1 METQEAE
8 VKLGANPHGNLE
20 VRDRTCV
27 LVVYLVVAAWAPA
40 LAAGQSVFEPPA
52 RAERLQLRAQPV
64 ASRMQIDGR
73 LTEMDWASAA
83 VATDFRQI
91 EPHQGEP
98 ATHPSHVRV
107 LYDAEYLYIG
117 AVLHDPRGSDGV
129 RVSEL
134 RRDFDT
140 DQSDLFGVH
149 FDTFLDGRN
158 AIGFLT
164 NPFGVQRDLQSF
176 DDQGRLT
183 DLNWD
188 APWRVA
194 TQVTDSSWVAEF
206 AIPWTTLRYPP
217 DATEFGINFI
227 RTVKHANETS
237 GWSPWPRGY
246 TVLRMSYAGRLAGL
260 QPPPPGTNLRVQPY
274 SIVRRDQIEQT
285 GIPARTDTEPQLG
298 ADVKWAITPT
308 SVLDLT
314 VNTDFAQADADIQ
327 QINLNRFSVFF
338 PERRQFFLES
348 ASLYT
353 LGLGSWG
360 EPFFSRRIGLDGEGA
375 AVPIDGGV
383 RFTQR
388 NTTRNLGLLAIRQ
401 RAAGDEPASS
411 FFVARAVQN
420 LGTQHR
426 VGGMLVGRY
435 DGTRLGQ
442 RSNQVA
448 VLDGF
453 VRPTASSY
461 VRAAL
466 ARSFTSGEGGDGNGA
481 WLHAASQSN
490 RGYFGWIQAYYGEQ
504 YNPESGFLPRG
515 DLILTSPAVT
525 LDLRPSWKPSWV
537 RLFNPGFSS
546 AFYHRAS
553 DSQFQEGDIY
563 IYPVTTTF
571 QNSAYFRPFIHPQ
584 WQRLES
590 DFSPVP
596 GLTIPAG
603 AYNFTDFG
611 FTFRDDL
618 SRKLW
623 WWVTAGT
630 GAYFD
635 GRKSHLIYRMRV
647 APSPRASL
655 TIDYVGNRIT
665 DVGPQDV
672 DVTTHLWY
680 PELRLA
686 LNPRLQLSTL
696 YQYNSTSRSSAW
708 NARLSWE
715 FRPLSYVYLVFNS
728 RDYREPTGGWVG
740 DPLPTESRLIAKATY
755 LFQW

>member
-1 METQEAE
+1 MA
-8 VKLGANPHGNLE
+8 VWASVLLGA
-20 VRDRTCV
+20 
-27 LVVYLVVAAWAPA
+27 APA
-40 LAAGQSVFEPPA
+40 TAQTVFPPPVE
-52 RAERLQLRAQPV
+52 AERLRLNGTPV
-64 ASRMQIDGR
+64 GDRMRIDGR
-73 LTEMDWASAA
+73 LDEASWQRATMAA
-83 VATDFRQI
+83 DFRQI
-91 EPHQGEP
+91 EPKQGEP
-98 ATHPSHVRV
+98 ATHRTEVRV
-107 LYDAEYLYIG
+107 LYDAQYLYIG
-117 AVLHDPRGSDGV
+117 AVLHDPRGAEGV
-129 RVSEL
+129 RVSDM
-134 RRDFDT
+134 RRDFDV
-140 DQSDLFGVH
+140 DQSDLFGVQ

-158 AIGFLT
+158 AVGFVT
-164 NPFGVQRDLQSF
+164 NPLGAQRDLQSF

-188 APWRVA
+188 ARWRV
-194 TQVTDSSWVAEF
+194 VTEVNDSGWVAEF
-206 AIPWTTLRYPP
+206 AIPWTTLRYPAN
-217 DATEFGINFI
+217 ATEFGLNFI

-246 TVLRMSYAGRLAGL
+246 SVLRMSYAGRLVGV

-274 SIVRRDQIEQT
+274 SIVRHDRVQQTTLPTRRDTKPE
-285 GIPARTDTEPQLG
+285 LG
-298 ADVKWAITPT
+298 GDLKWAITPT
-308 SVLDLT
+308 SVLDFT
-314 VNTDFAQADADIQ
+314 INTDFAQADADIQ

-360 EPFFSRRIGLDGEGA
+360 EPFFSRRVGLDDAGA
-375 AVPIDGGV
+375 AVPIDAGL

-388 NTTRNLGLLAIRQ
+388 NTQRNLGLLAIRQ
-401 RAAGDEPASS
+401 RASGEAPAST
-411 FFVARAVQN
+411 FLVARAVEN
-420 LGTQHR
+420 LGAQHR
-426 VGGMLVGRY
+426 VGGTLVSRF
-435 DGTRLGQ
+435 DGADFGARK
-442 RSNQVA
+442 NHVA

-461 VRAAL
+461 VRAAF
-466 ARSFTSGEGGDGNGA
+466 ARSFTSGPRGEGNAA
-481 WLHAASQSN
+481 WFHAASQGN
-490 RGYFGWIQAYYGEQ
+490 RGYFGWIQSYYSEE
-504 YNPESGFLPRG
+504 YRPESGFLPRSN
-515 DLILTSPAVT
+515 LILTSPAVT
-525 LDLRPSWKPSWV
+525 LDLRPAWRPSWV

-553 DSQFQEGDIY
+553 DGRFQEGDIY

-571 QNSAYFRPFIHPQ
+571 QNSAYFRPFVHPQ

-603 AYNFTDFG
+603 DYDFTDYG

-623 WWVTAGT
+623 WWVTVGT
-630 GAYFD
+630 GGYFD
-635 GRKSHLIYRMRV
+635 GRKSYIIYRMRV
-647 APSPRASL
+647 APSPRTSL
-655 TIDYVGNRIT
+655 TIDYIGNRIT
-665 DVGPQDV
+665 DTGVDAV

-696 YQYNSTSRSSAW
+696 YQYNSVNRSSAW

-728 RDYREPTGGWVG
+728 RDFREPDGGWTG
-740 DPLPTESRLIAKATY
+740 DPLPSESRLIAKATY
-755 LFQW
+755 LLQW